1 MDNYVIAVARG
12 FGSGGKAIGT
22 QLAKELGISC
32 YAQQLLDMASDYS
45 GKIGRAQRLN
55 SSH

>member
-22 QLAKELGISC
+22 QLARELGISC
-32 YAQQLLDMASDYS
+32 YAQQLLDMADRKSVV
-45 GKIGRAQRLN
+45 
-55 SSH
+55 